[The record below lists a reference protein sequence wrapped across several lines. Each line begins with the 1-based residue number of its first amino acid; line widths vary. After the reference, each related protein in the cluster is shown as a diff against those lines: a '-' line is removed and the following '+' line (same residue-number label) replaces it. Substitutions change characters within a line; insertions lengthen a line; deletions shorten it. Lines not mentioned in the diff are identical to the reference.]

1 MAGAKTG
8 KAAADAL
15 AAYRRTLISDD
26 IETRIAEL
34 SEAVAVYT
42 AHREDRAE
50 RERALAQR
58 QNEDEDAVLAA
69 FDAAKDAGAKSAALA
84 QIGLR
89 PDSVLAAARARLPK
103 QSPAPGDS
111 TAPQNGHQVHP
122 VTADPGT
129 KGAEG
134 VPAHERTA

>member
-58 QNEDEDAVLAA
+58 QNDDEDAVLAA

-103 QSPAPGDS
+103 QPAAPGGTAGPQDGPAQPAAGRS
-111 TAPQNGHQVHP
+111 EPAAPQEV
-122 VTADPGT
+122 VA
-129 KGAEG
+129 
-134 VPAHERTA
+134 